1 MKDGLFL
8 DQCVRVCV
16 RARVDSSSIIDLIN
30 TVTDPIQHKSS
41 QLL

>member
-8 DQCVRVCV
+8 DQCVCV
-16 RARVDSSSIIDLIN
+16 WCVGSSSIIDLIN
-30 TVTDPIQHKSS
+30 ADLTDLIQHKSS